1 MVSQYLF
8 LNDEKDKAEKMTE
21 GMAATGH
28 PLPCPSSTS
37 GDMFGTLAETE
48 FMERNKELIL

>member
-21 GMAATGH
+21 GMATTGH